1 LAGPCYT
8 PSIPGPATPAP
19 NVPRGS
25 YGSPYLRCEGACNIH
40 CPCGDNARNPNP
52 CCNQRMLG
60 PRCVPKRVLAQ
71 FQRTS
76 GQILRDVS
84 FSRGP
89 CSHVEQCPSSSASL
103 MSTILDVPIES
114 RLSEPELL
122 DMMNELECMMS
133 GQTPVETTKKNPT
146 ENQGNND
153 GGIFGRLATFNN
165 VMVFGENINVESI
178 ITTMFKK

>member
-1 LAGPCYT
+1 MF
-8 PSIPGPATPAP
+8 
-19 NVPRGS
+19 
-25 YGSPYLRCEGACNIH
+25 
-40 CPCGDNARNPNP
+40 D
-52 CCNQRMLG
+52 
-60 PRCVPKRVLAQ
+60 PRCAPKRVPAQ

-84 FSRGP
+84 FSTGP
-89 CSHVEQCPSSSASL
+89 CSHVEQHPSSSANL
-103 MSTILDVPIES
+103 KSTVLDVPVES

-165 VMVFGENINVESI
+165 VMVFGENVNVERI
-178 ITTMFKK
+178 ITMMFKK

>member
-1 LAGPCYT
+1 MF
-8 PSIPGPATPAP
+8 
-19 NVPRGS
+19 
-25 YGSPYLRCEGACNIH
+25 
-40 CPCGDNARNPNP
+40 D
-52 CCNQRMLG
+52 
-60 PRCVPKRVLAQ
+60 PRCAPKRVPAQ

-84 FSRGP
+84 FSTGP
-89 CSHVEQCPSSSASL
+89 CSHVEQHL
-103 MSTILDVPIES
+103 KSTVLDVPIES

-153 GGIFGRLATFNN
+153 SGIFGRLATFNN
-165 VMVFGENINVESI
+165 VMVFGENVNVERI
-178 ITTMFKK
+178 ITMMFKK